1 MPSCFLL
8 QRIAPDP
15 LFMTTFGRNI
25 RTTCCQLL
33 AGLSTIVAP
42 FRSIAS
48 WCVEECATPTVSP
61 WRRHAVNQVV
71 LIQSLSPFSAI
82 QTYVDKERFPW
93 CYLTLVHV
101 PLVMHDCIC
110 VPFVFVVLLLLLT
123 LSVFIISWTCAIV
136 ACESHQILFSYGQLY
151 SCYCF
156 PLHRSLFPCLL
167 PLQIVP

>member
-1 MPSCFLL
+1 MCKSLYLFTSQGCEHRFFKHVSIVILVICVLCTSVCLLGFLL

-71 LIQSLSPFSAI
+71 LIQSLSPFSVI

-110 VPFVFVVLLLLLT
+110 VPFCCCCSSSSSYFVCVY
-123 LSVFIISWTCAIV
+123 
-136 ACESHQILFSYGQLY
+136 H
-151 SCYCF
+151 
-156 PLHRSLFPCLL
+156 
-167 PLQIVP
+167 